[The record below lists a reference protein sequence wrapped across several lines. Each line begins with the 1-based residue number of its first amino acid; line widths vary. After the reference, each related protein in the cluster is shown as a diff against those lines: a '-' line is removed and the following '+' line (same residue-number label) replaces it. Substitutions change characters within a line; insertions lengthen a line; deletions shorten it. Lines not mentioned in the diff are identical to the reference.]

1 MTHSPKKLLPLV
13 AAASIVAPTLTAAVA
28 APAGAAVKNPQALQ
42 AFKKGIRDV
51 ARIEGKGATAKRI
64 DVRCVAVPKVGD
76 RGKCTGSFDLV
87 KHGRTA
93 HYVLTAKARTLR
105 ISPGAI
111 EYRVAS
117 KADKKVQGLPGST
130 DLAGFLQ

>member
-1 MTHSPKKLLPLV
+1 MTPSPKKLLPLV
-13 AAASIVAPTLTAAVA
+13 VAASIVAPTLTAA
-28 APAGAAVKNPQALQ
+28 APASAAVKDPHALQ

-51 ARIEGKGATAKRI
+51 ARLEGDGATAKNI
-64 DVRCVAVPKVGD
+64 KVTCVEVPKVNDKG
-76 RGKCTGSFDLV
+76 RCTGSFDLV
-87 KHGRTA
+87 KGSTKA
-93 HYVLTAKARTLR
+93 HYVLTAKARTFR

-117 KADKKVQGLPGST
+117 KADKKVEGLPGST

>member
-1 MTHSPKKLLPLV
+1 MTRSPKKILPLV
-13 AAASIVAPTLTAAVA
+13 LAASIVAPTLTVA
-28 APAGAAVKNPQALQ
+28 APAGAAVKDPKALQ

-51 ARIEGKGATAKRI
+51 ARLEGDGTTAKNI
-64 DVRCVAVPKVGD
+64 KVTCVEVPEVDDKG
-76 RGKCTGSFDLV
+76 RCTGSFDLV
-87 KHGRTA
+87 KGYSKA
-93 HYVLTAKARTLR
+93 HYVLTAKARTFR

-117 KADKKVQGLPGST
+117 KATKKVKGLPAST

>member
-1 MTHSPKKLLPLV
+1 MTPSPKKLLPLV
-13 AAASIVAPTLTAAVA
+13 LAASIVAPTLTVA
-28 APAGAAVKNPQALQ
+28 ASPANAAVKNPKALQ

-51 ARIEGKGATAKRI
+51 ARLEGDGATARNVK
-64 DVRCVAVPKVGD
+64 VTCVEVPEVNDKG
-76 RGKCTGSFDLV
+76 RCTGSFDLV
-87 KHGRTA
+87 KGSSKA
-93 HYVLTAKARTLR
+93 HYVLTAKARTFR

-117 KADKKVQGLPGST
+117 KADKKVKGLPGST